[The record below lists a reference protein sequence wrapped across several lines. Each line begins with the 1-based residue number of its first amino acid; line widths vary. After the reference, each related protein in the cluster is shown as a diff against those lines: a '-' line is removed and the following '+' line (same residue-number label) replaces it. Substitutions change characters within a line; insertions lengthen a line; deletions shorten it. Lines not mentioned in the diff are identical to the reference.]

1 MNKIQEFELPVK
13 LSAEEQAAQM
23 RAANPECAAL
33 ADEMRAIFGNDIVVT
48 AMTERGKFT
57 ARKNHKPDSDY
68 SVVLNGNEFLRMGKL
83 AKQAN
88 DFAEGNAGHG
98 KRK

>member
-1 MNKIQEFELPVK
+1 MPAKV
-13 LSAEEQAAQM
+13 SAEVQAAKM
-23 RAANPECAAL
+23 RAENPECAKL
-33 ADEMRAIFGNDIVVT
+33 ADEMRAVFGNDLVVT
-48 AMTERGKFT
+48 AMSERGKFT
-57 ARKNHKPDSDY
+57 ARKTHKADSEF
-68 SVVLNGNEFLRMGKL
+68 SVVLNGDEFLRIGKL

>member
-1 MNKIQEFELPVK
+1 MPAKV
-13 LSAEEQAAQM
+13 SAEVQAAKM
-23 RAANPECAAL
+23 RAENPECAKL
-33 ADEMRAIFGNDIVVT
+33 ADEMRAVFGNDLVVT
-48 AMTERGKFT
+48 AMSERGKFT
-57 ARKNHKPDSDY
+57 ARKTHKEDSEF
-68 SVVLNGNEFLRMGKL
+68 SVVLNGDEFLRIGKL